1 MWQRRFGGDRRLI
14 EKTVQV
20 NGRSYTVIGIMPKDF
35 DYPVPAE
42 LWVPLALTPAERAE
56 RAELNLEALGRLKP
70 GVSVAQARAALGNF
84 CKQLEQEYPK
94 TNAGRVTTILEL
106 RKELY
111 FYSLPLF
118 LLLQAAAGFVLL
130 LACANLANLMVAR
143 MIGRQREIAVRAA
156 LGASRARLPP
166 LFICETL
173 PLSVVAG
180 AVAILASFWSARAL
194 RTSGSAAWAKRGA
207 CWGRNPVGGEVLG
220 LGIFF
225 AVGL

>member
-84 CKQLEQEYPK
+84 SKQLEQEYPK

-130 LACANLANLMVAR
+130 LACANLANLMFAR
-143 MIGRQREIAVRAA
+143 MIGPQRAISVRAA
-156 LGASRARLPP
+156 LGAGWWRVRVRFWRPSGARARCARVFRQPGQNGFL
-166 LFICETL
+166 
-173 PLSVVAG
+173 AG
-180 AVAILASFWSARAL
+180 TESRWTGMSWPSEFFSR
-194 RTSGSAAWAKRGA
+194 WA
-207 CWGRNPVGGEVLG
+207 
-220 LGIFF
+220 
-225 AVGL
+225 